1 MKILYDDGKRLATI
15 GEIKNR
21 ILIKRVNRNKHYLR
35 VVSGYAIQQVPFDK
49 YEPHFD
55 KIQFLQ
61 SNPKAKFEISKL
73 DFTLHRSKWSAG
85 HGTQYTI
92 SEKYLTEIK

>member
-1 MKILYDDGKRLATI
+1 MKILFDDGKRLATI

-35 VVSGYAIQQVPFDK
+35 IVQGYAIQKIPFDK

-55 KIQFLQ
+55 RIWFLQ
-61 SNPKAKFEISKL
+61 SNPKTKLEITKDL
-73 DFTLHRSKWSAG
+73 FKTCRGLWTKG
-85 HGTQYTI
+85 YGPQYTI
-92 SEKYLTEIK
+92 SEKYLTEVK